1 MQSIEGKT
9 KFNVNTEWTD
19 ISFLTFQPKA
29 NEPQDDIIKIDSLQ
43 NCVCSFK
50 GKTYIAIT
58 QLILHICLRGALWGF
73 QNGKQNKKSN
83 CKNIRDQGSHVQ
95 KHWYKTT
102 VVGSRSI
109 CLKLVIIFVLL
120 MYDKWYSNIMKLNQ
134 NINYLY
140 TFSES
145 GSFLIFQN
153 HEIHPSS
160 SSMIFQFFESLMI
173 LCVYILS
180 IKVKTL
186 CLYCVTF

>member
-83 CKNIRDQGSHVQ
+83 CKNIRDQGSHAQ

-102 VVGSRSI
+102 TVGSRSI
-109 CLKLVIIFVLL
+109 CLKLVINFGLIIYDIAQLKYQLFIHFFWKWFISNLSKSWNTSIIIINDFSIFWIPNDFV
-120 MYDKWYSNIMKLNQ
+120 
-134 NINYLY
+134 
-140 TFSES
+140 
-145 GSFLIFQN
+145 
-153 HEIHPSS
+153 
-160 SSMIFQFFESLMI
+160 
-173 LCVYILS
+173 CVYIIDKS
-180 IKVKTL
+180 
-186 CLYCVTF
+186 

>member
-102 VVGSRSI
+102 NVGSRSI
-109 CLKLVIIFVLL
+109 CLKLVINFGLITYDVYGILTYIILWYYKTQPKYQLFIHFFWKWFISNLSKSWNTSIIIINDFSIFWIPNDFV
-120 MYDKWYSNIMKLNQ
+120 
-134 NINYLY
+134 
-140 TFSES
+140 
-145 GSFLIFQN
+145 
-153 HEIHPSS
+153 
-160 SSMIFQFFESLMI
+160 
-173 LCVYILS
+173 CVYIIDKS
-180 IKVKTL
+180 
-186 CLYCVTF
+186 

>member
-1 MQSIEGKT
+1 MVQLLVIATFILILFLSIIIYSDVKLTAVWDIYFISFSHYLNFFQEVQSIEGKT
-9 KFNVNTEWTD
+9 KFNVNMKWTD

-109 CLKLVIIFVLL
+109 CLKSIIIFVLL
-120 MYDKWYSNIMKLNQ
+120 MYDKCI
-134 NINYLY
+134 
-140 TFSES
+140 
-145 GSFLIFQN
+145 
-153 HEIHPSS
+153 
-160 SSMIFQFFESLMI
+160 
-173 LCVYILS
+173 
-180 IKVKTL
+180 
-186 CLYCVTF
+186 